1 MIDLRSDTIT
11 KPSDKMLDTMLHA
24 KVGDDVYGEDPTVK
38 ELEEKI
44 ANFFA
49 MDSAMF
55 FPSGTMANQTALK
68 IHTSPGDQVI
78 AHEYSHVYNY
88 EGGGASFNS
97 GVSFKLLKGDKGMFN
112 PDELKY
118 AINPKN
124 FYHAPLTK
132 LVSLENTT
140 NKGGGHCWDV
150 NQFEK
155 IKKICDENE
164 LGLHMDGARVWNS
177 IVAKNN
183 NPELY
188 GNYFDTISVCLSK
201 GLGCPVGSI
210 LVGKKKFIDKAL
222 RIRKILGGGMRQVGY
237 LAAAGLYALENNL
250 QRLSV
255 DHQKAKEIASRFS
268 SKDCINSVN
277 EVETNIIIL
286 ELNDSFEKQKIIN
299 HFSEKEIIFDWY
311 SMGLKKI
318 RIVTHLNYS
327 DEDHKRLLQV
337 VDNL

>member
-11 KPSDKMLDTMLHA
+11 KPCDRMLDFMLHA
-24 KVGDDVYGEDPTVK
+24 KVGDDVYGEDLTVK
-38 ELEEKI
+38 ELENKI
-44 ANFFA
+44 ADFFG
-49 MDSAMF
+49 MESAMF

-68 IHTSPGDQVI
+68 IHTNPGDQVV

-97 GVSFKLLKGDKGMFN
+97 GVSFKLLQGQKGMFN
-112 PDELKY
+112 PNQLKH

-124 FYHAPLTK
+124 FYHSPLTK

-150 NQFEK
+150 KLFEE
-155 IKKICDENE
+155 IKSICDENG

-177 IVAKNN
+177 IVAKDN
-183 NPELY
+183 NPKIY
-188 GNYFDTISVCLSK
+188 GDHFDTISVCLSK
-201 GLGCPVGSI
+201 GLGCPVGSV
-210 LVGKKKFIDKAL
+210 LVGRKHFIDKAL
-222 RIRKILGGGMRQVGY
+222 RIRKILGGGMRQAGY

-250 QRLSV
+250 QRLAF
-255 DHQKAKEIASRFS
+255 DHQRAKEIASGLL
-268 SKDCINSVN
+268 SKNCIKSVN
-277 EVETNIIIL
+277 TVETNIIIL
-286 ELNDSFEKQKIIN
+286 ELDDSVDKQTIIDYFTEKGIL
-299 HFSEKEIIFDWY
+299 FDWN

-318 RIVTHLNYS
+318 RIVTHLNYT
-327 DEDHKRLLQV
+327 DQEHKLLLKV